1 MDNYDQETGSTA
13 KYVWSFLVGLLL
25 GGVTGAMAMLL
36 LAPQSGKETRGQIRQ
51 QGIELRDQTVK
62 SVEGAMTQARGKAR
76 QITDDVREQAG
87 ELQQR
92 GQAMLDARRG
102 HLSEALKDAGKAVEE
117 A

>member
-1 MDNYDQETGSTA
+1 MDNQETGNIA

-25 GGVTGAMAMLL
+25 GGLTGAVAMLL
-36 LAPQSGKETRGQIRQ
+36 LAPQSGKDTRDQVRQ

-62 SVEGAMTQARGKAR
+62 SVEGAVTQARGKAR

-92 GQAMLDARRG
+92 GRDMLDERRG
-102 HLSEALKDAGKAVEE
+102 HLSETLKDAGKAVE

>member
-1 MDNYDQETGSTA
+1 MDNQETGNIA

-25 GGVTGAMAMLL
+25 GGLTGAVAMLL
-36 LAPQSGKETRGQIRQ
+36 LAPQSGKETRDQIQQ

-62 SVEGAMTQARGKAR
+62 SVEGAVTQARGKAR

-92 GQAMLDARRG
+92 GRDMLDERRG
-102 HLSEALKDAGKAVEE
+102 HLSETLKDAGKAVE